1 MTEKETDLEKYISDK
16 IDEYITDEKLKQLGY
31 TKETF
36 KNSKLRLFLRSM
48 MLTME
53 EAILDET
60 ARLMKEN
67 SLSYGEARILANKIV
82 RKSFEIGMK
91 SEK

>member
-1 MTEKETDLEKYISDK
+1 MTENETDLEKCISDK
-16 IDEYITDEKLKQLGY
+16 LDDVTDEKLEQLGY

-36 KNSKLRLFLRSM
+36 KNSELRLLIQSM
-48 MLTME
+48 LLSME
-53 EAILDET
+53 KAIQDET
-60 ARLMKEN
+60 VRLMKEN
-67 SLSYGEARILANKIV
+67 SLSYGEARILATNIV